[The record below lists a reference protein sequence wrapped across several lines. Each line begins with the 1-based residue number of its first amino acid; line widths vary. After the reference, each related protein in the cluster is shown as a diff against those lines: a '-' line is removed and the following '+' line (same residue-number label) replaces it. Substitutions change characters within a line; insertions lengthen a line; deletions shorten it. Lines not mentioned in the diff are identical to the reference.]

1 MTPQSHDAYHDHP
14 PRKVKLVLA
23 KIFQIEDTSTYALF
37 RQIKTINHLL
47 RVLFGEFR
55 KDDFTPSHPRMRL
68 LIRLEIDARLGRDDG
83 VLPSE
88 LSQWLGVS
96 RNTVSALL
104 NGLEEQGLI
113 QRHLHP
119 EDRRRIQIR
128 LTEEG
133 HVLVNERAP
142 KMGSFIHDLFD
153 TLTLEER
160 ETLNALLEKLLEGML
175 VQAAEMGINV
185 PDSMTPSKHTEP

>member
-1 MTPQSHDAYHDHP
+1 M
-14 PRKVKLVLA
+14 LA
-23 KIFQIEDTSTYALF
+23 EVFQVEDMSTHTLF
-37 RQIKTINHLL
+37 RQIKMINHLL
-47 RVLFGEFR
+47 RLLFGEFR
-55 KDDFTPSHPRMRL
+55 KDEDTPSHPRMRL
-68 LIRLEIDARLGRDDG
+68 LIRLEVDARLGRDDG

-128 LTEEG
+128 LTDEG
-133 HVLVNERAP
+133 HVLVKKRAP
-142 KMGSFIHDLFD
+142 HIGSFIQNLFD
-153 TLTLEER
+153 TLTPEER
-160 ETLNALLEKLLEGML
+160 DTLSTLLDKLLEGML
-175 VQAAEMGINV
+175 ARATEMGIDM
-185 PDSMTPSKHTEP
+185 PDSMTPPKHVEP